1 MQNEPDHNAEHQSY
15 SNTNAFMPAPA
26 DLINVGRRNWCLRT
40 GLSAIAGLTL
50 PQLMRV
56 NSAIAGQQKSP
67 KSVILIWLSG
77 GPSQLDIWDMKP
89 TAPLEVRGPFNP
101 IPTNVPGID
110 ICEHLPKMANMM
122 DQFAL
127 LRSVDASAS
136 NHTPITFQAANPN
149 ARRTNDGKDGAGYP
163 SLGALAAKFRGA
175 NQPGMPAYVALADS
189 LKADVYGAGHLGNA
203 YEPLDGMQIQGKFGL
218 PNGIQIDRLKN
229 RDALRQQFDRFKS
242 EVDASS
248 ALAMQDRYVQEAYNM
263 VLSGRAQK
271 AFDLSQEPAEVRER
285 YGKHSFGQKSLL
297 ARRLVEAGVSFITMS
312 DAWGHWDHHG
322 DQVRWGG
329 IEKGLKPMLPVL
341 DQGATNLIGDLG
353 QRGLLD
359 QTLVLIL
366 GEFGRTPKI
375 NSNNGRDHW
384 VPVMSL
390 LMAGGG
396 IKTGQVIGSTERNGG
411 AIKDRPVLP
420 GDLAATI
427 LQHLEIDPQG
437 HWMTPRGR
445 PTPFVERGA
454 PITELI

>member
-1 MQNEPDHNAEHQSY
+1 MQNRRNHQTDHQLYQSGHQFS
-15 SNTNAFMPAPA
+15 PAQS
-26 DLINVGRRNWCLRT
+26 DLINVGRRHWCLRT
-40 GLSAIAGLTL
+40 GLAAFAGLSV
-50 PQLMRV
+50 PQLIQMQA
-56 NSAIAGQQKSP
+56 AIAGQNKSP

-77 GPSQLDIWDMKP
+77 GPSQLDIWDLKP
-89 TAPLEVRGPFNP
+89 AAPLEVRGPFNP
-101 IPTNVPGID
+101 IATSVPGIK
-110 ICEHLPKMANMM
+110 ICEHLPKMAAMM
-122 DQFAL
+122 DKFAL

-163 SLGALAAKFRGA
+163 SLGSLTAKFRGA
-175 NQPGMPAYVALADS
+175 NRTGMPAYVALAES

-203 YEPLDGMQIQGKFGL
+203 FEPLDGMQVQGKFNL
-218 PNGIQIDRLKN
+218 PQGVQIGRLKD
-229 RDALRQQFDRFKS
+229 RAALREKLDRFKS
-242 EVDASS
+242 EVDASR
-248 ALAMQDRYVQEAYNM
+248 ALAMQDRYVQEAYSM

-271 AFDLSQEPAEVRER
+271 AFDLSQEPAEMHER
-285 YGKHSFGQKSLL
+285 YGNHSFGQKSLL
-297 ARRLVEAGVSFITMS
+297 ARRLVEAGVTFITMS

-341 DQGATNLIGDLG
+341 DQGATNLIGDLD

-384 VPVMSL
+384 VPVMSM

-396 IKTGQVIGSTERNGG
+396 IKTGQVIGATERNGG
-411 AIKDRPVLP
+411 AIKDRPILP
-420 GDLAATI
+420 GDLAATV

-437 HWMTPRGR
+437 HWLTPRGR
-445 PTPFVERGA
+445 PTPFIERGA
-454 PITELI
+454 PIAELM